1 MKKPPERKVMLA
13 ALVLLVAA
21 GVMTTRPASGGT
33 KAGFT
38 PKTPDLTVV
47 LRKG

>member
-13 ALVLLVAA
+13 ALALLVAA
-21 GVMTTRPASGGT
+21 GVMSARPA
-33 KAGFT
+33 AGFA
-38 PKTPDLTVV
+38 KNLDLTVV

>member
-21 GVMTTRPASGGT
+21 GVMITRPA
-33 KAGFT
+33 AGVQ
-38 PKTPDLTVV
+38 KTPDLSVV

>member
-21 GVMTTRPASGGT
+21 GVMLARPA
-33 KAGFT
+33 AGFAQ
-38 PKTPDLTVV
+38 KTPDPTVV

>member
-1 MKKPPERKVMLA
+1 MKKPPDRKVMLA

-21 GVMTTRPASGGT
+21 GVMTARPAEGFAQ
-33 KAGFT
+33 KA
-38 PKTPDLTVV
+38 PDFSPA

>member
-21 GVMTTRPASGGT
+21 GVMITRPASGGT
-33 KAGFT
+33 KAGFQ
-38 PKTPDLTVV
+38 KTPDPTVV

>member
-1 MKKPPERKVMLA
+1 MKKPPERKVVLA

-21 GVMTTRPASGGT
+21 GVMLARPAAGT
-33 KAGFT
+33 QKS
-38 PKTPDLTVV
+38 PDPTVV

>member
-21 GVMTTRPASGGT
+21 GVMTTRPA
-33 KAGFT
+33 AGFSQ
-38 PKTPDLTVV
+38 KAPDLSSVV
-47 LRKG
+47 RKG